1 MLSLGVLI
9 PRLAVE
15 YCAIIVHYGA
25 DANDFFVL
33 FVLAAKPWIRFVDIV
48 VWCNSTGVHTETFEK
63 IDIVTR
69 TFSKSLQDGMIIFF
83 GTLDSCIGCFYTW
96 FL

>member
-48 VWCNSTGVHTETFEK
+48 V
-63 IDIVTR
+63 
-69 TFSKSLQDGMIIFF
+69 
-83 GTLDSCIGCFYTW
+83 
-96 FL
+96 